1 MPALDSIKADPAA
14 SNSLSLH
21 VDAVLVGGL
30 KRQAEQQGVTL
41 KTLLLL
47 AYQRALGNLL
57 MADTVT
63 VDVVCSGRSPR
74 LSDPLGAIGL
84 FWSLLPICTR
94 LSAHRSDAE
103 AIDATAR
110 KLLTM
115 DAHSL
120 FPSDRVRKLV
130 GVESMTYAAFNYVDF
145 HNAKTGP
152 GESSEDEVGELKVRY
167 ASDRFGYA
175 VKLAISG
182 GDGDG
187 IDGSIE
193 FDRRY
198 FGAERMREL
207 SADFLARLR
216 DLGNPVGKTHI
227 TVYAEDS
234 SYEKSP

>member
-1 MPALDSIKADPAA
+1 MPVLDSIATDVNE
-14 SNSLSLH
+14 SNALNLH
-21 VDAVLVGGL
+21 VDAALASGL
-30 KRQAEQQGVTL
+30 KRQAQQQGVTL
-41 KTLLLL
+41 KALLLL

-57 MADTVT
+57 MVDTVT

-103 AIDATAR
+103 AIAVTAQT
-110 KLLTM
+110 LLTM

-130 GVESMTYAAFNYVDF
+130 GAESMTYAAFNYVDF
-145 HNAKTGP
+145 HNAKSGAGKSP
-152 GESSEDEVGELKVRY
+152 EEEAAGELRIRY
-167 ASDRFGYA
+167 ASDRFAYA

-182 GDGDG
+182 GVGDG

-193 FDRRY
+193 FDRRH
-198 FGAERMREL
+198 FTLERMREL
-207 SADFLARLR
+207 RNDFLARLR
-216 DLGNPVGKTHI
+216 QLGNPVGKT
-227 TVYAEDS
+227 AEEIHD
-234 SYEKSP
+234 